1 MIELKDFIY
10 ELQQYAGQT
19 HILKDHYDKLSANEK
34 KLVMDLAPDEHAT
47 PEDLFKLVFRWVEA
61 VQTQLVADDEQ

>member
-19 HILKDHYDKLSANEK
+19 HVLKDHYGKLSAEEK
-34 KLVMDLAPDEHAT
+34 KLVMDLAPNDHAT
-47 PEDLFKLVFRWVEA
+47 PEELFKQVFLWFES
-61 VQTQLVADDEQ
+61 VQKQLVADDEN

>member
-19 HILKDHYDKLSANEK
+19 HVLKDHYDKLSAEEK
-34 KLVMDLAPDEHAT
+34 KLVMDLAPDDHAT
-47 PEDLFKLVFRWVEA
+47 PEELFKQVFLWVES
-61 VQTQLVADDEQ
+61 VQKQLVADDEN

>member
-19 HILKDHYDKLSANEK
+19 HVLKDHYDKLSAEEK
-34 KLVMDLAPDEHAT
+34 KLVMDLAPEDQAT
-47 PEDLFKLVFRWVEA
+47 PEELFKQVFLWVES
-61 VQTQLVADDEQ
+61 VQKQLVADDNN